1 MFTLQFSRVRARALA
16 EEGRLP
22 EAEALAEEI
31 LALRRSQTSD
41 VRGNAYTLLYLGR
54 FQVQRGELAQAEPH
68 LQDALKIFREHL
80 ATKPDLAAQAA
91 NWLGAIL
98 VARKDYTNA
107 EKLLLSGADQI
118 LGRAAEMS
126 PNERRLALSN
136 IFTLY
141 QAWGRPDQA
150 AVWQKKLDQ
159 LAETQALK
167 KR

>member
-1 MFTLQFSRVRARALA
+1 MFTMQFNRVRARALA
-16 EEGRLP
+16 EEGHLP

-54 FQVQRGELAQAEPH
+54 FQLQRGKLAEAEPH
-68 LQDALKIFREHL
+68 LRDALKIFGEHL

-91 NWLGAIL
+91 NWLAVIL

-107 EKLLLSGADQI
+107 ETLLLSGVDQI
-118 LGRAAEMS
+118 LGPAAEMS
-126 PNERRLALSN
+126 PNERRLAVSN
-136 IFTLY
+136 IFNLY

-159 LAETQALK
+159 LAESQALN